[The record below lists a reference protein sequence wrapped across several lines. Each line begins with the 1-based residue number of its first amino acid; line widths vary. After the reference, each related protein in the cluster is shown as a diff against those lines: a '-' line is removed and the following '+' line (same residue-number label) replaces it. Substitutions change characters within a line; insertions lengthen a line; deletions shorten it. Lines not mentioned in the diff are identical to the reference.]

1 VTLTTLRQG
10 SQNEYPDDLA
20 ELLGDQGIQVDK
32 PEV

>member
-1 VTLTTLRQG
+1 LRQG

-20 ELLGDQGIQVDK
+20 EFFGDQGIQIDE